1 VAFAA
6 AKGLSLTGYRDSKR
20 RCLLSAAALLIGGLM
35 SSRER
40 VAEPGRVRL
49 NEEDVAYVMNLL
61 RNATQPVNTQQLID
75 VLRKHPGQFQSASE
89 SGTSSSGE
97 LAG

>member
-1 VAFAA
+1 
-6 AKGLSLTGYRDSKR
+6 
-20 RCLLSAAALLIGGLM
+20 M
-35 SSRER
+35 SSRDR
-40 VAEPGRVRL
+40 VPDPDRVRL

-89 SGTSSSGE
+89 FGTSSSGE
-97 LAG
+97 LPG

>member
-1 VAFAA
+1 
-6 AKGLSLTGYRDSKR
+6 
-20 RCLLSAAALLIGGLM
+20 M
-35 SSRER
+35 SSRDR
-40 VAEPGRVRL
+40 VPDPGRVRL

-89 SGTSSSGE
+89 SGTNSSGE
-97 LAG
+97 LPG

>member
-1 VAFAA
+1 
-6 AKGLSLTGYRDSKR
+6 
-20 RCLLSAAALLIGGLM
+20 M
-35 SSRER
+35 SSRDG

-75 VLRKHPGQFQSASE
+75 VLRSHPGQFQTASG
-89 SGTSSSGE
+89 SGRTPPVSRKINRNQHRRPLGR
-97 LAG
+97 

>member
-1 VAFAA
+1 VP
-6 AKGLSLTGYRDSKR
+6 D
-20 RCLLSAAALLIGGLM
+20 
-35 SSRER
+35 
-40 VAEPGRVRL
+40 PDRVRL

-89 SGTSSSGE
+89 SGTNSSGE
-97 LAG
+97 LPG